1 MPLTIDSCAAQHIG
15 DREEQQDRVGIFP
28 HPHNRSALLA
38 VLADGMGGL
47 SGGALAAEQVIHAAR
62 TAFNGYG
69 PGVEIND
76 MLALAINDSHHSIK
90 LTAFSSEKEPHS
102 TACILVFHSGRAH
115 WAHCGDSRIYHFRHG
130 AMVSRTVDHSV
141 VMRRMVVPG
150 YITEEQ
156 AETHPNKNLLSSCL
170 GDSAMPEID
179 FGSSEGPLKDG
190 DCFLLCSDGLW
201 AYFKNEEMAQILDTM
216 PPRKAAAALIAKA
229 RERAAKQGG
238 YGDNCSLAI
247 IKVTE
252 VASQHTVTDSTPF
265 PKLPE

>member
-1 MPLTIDSCAAQHIG
+1 MPLTIESCAAQHIG

-47 SGGALAAEQVIHAAR
+47 SGGALAAEQVLHAAR
-62 TAFNGYG
+62 AAFNGYG
-69 PGVEIND
+69 PGIDVND
-76 MLALAINDSHHSIK
+76 MLAQAINDSHQSIK

-102 TACILVFHSGRAH
+102 TACILVFHSGKAY

-130 AMVSRTVDHSV
+130 KMLARTVDHSV
-141 VMRRMVVPG
+141 VMRRMVIPG

-156 AETHPNKNLLSSCL
+156 AESHPNKNLLSSCL

-179 FGSSEGPLKDG
+179 YGTSGPLQDG

-201 AYFKNEEMAQILDTM
+201 AYFKNEELGKILEEMA
-216 PPRKAAAALIAKA
+216 PRQAAEALIAGA
-229 RERAAKQGG
+229 RKQGG
-238 YGDNCSLAI
+238 GWGDNCSLAI
-247 IKVTE
+247 IRIREAGGGRPAKA
-252 VASQHTVTDSTPF
+252 ASSTPF
-265 PKLPE
+265 PTLPVN

>member
-28 HPHNRSALLA
+28 HPSNRSALLA

-47 SGGALAAEQVIHAAR
+47 SGGALAAEQVIHAAK

-69 PGVEIND
+69 PGVEIDD

-102 TACILVFHSGRAH
+102 TACILVFHSGKAN
-115 WAHCGDSRIYHFRHG
+115 WAHCGDSRIYHFRKG
-130 AMVSRTVDHSV
+130 ELISRSVDHSV
-141 VMRRMVVPG
+141 VMRRMVIPG

-179 FGSSEGPLKDG
+179 FGTSGPLRDG

-201 AYFKNEEMAQILDTM
+201 AYFKNEELGQILDTM
-216 PPRKAAAALIAKA
+216 APRQAAEALIARA
-229 RERAAKQGG
+229 RERAGG
-238 YGDNCSLAI
+238 WGDNCSLAI
-247 IKVTE
+247 IKVRE
-252 VASQHTVTDSTPF
+252 VGSPAVAKTPSTPF
-265 PKLPE
+265 PRLDLN